1 MDADDIREMFAVS
14 LLKTMNAGE
23 TPGTFCSPGASNV
36 QVRMKSGLVEQKMD
50 NRLTEHRFTSRDGG
64 AVARDRPSRLQAEE
78 AVRTLIYWA
87 GDDSTREVNV
97 RAVAIAVLAKPDR
110 LARPPQPQPPSRR
123 RPPNRSGQKEFG
135 KKKSAAARP
144 KARAG
149 SAAALARARK
159 SPKAG

>member
-1 MDADDIREMFAVS
+1 MPRFLSEIRPTEFNYPIAIDRRQEAWQQISVHHAV
-14 LLKTMNAGE
+14 
-23 TPGTFCSPGASNV
+23 PF
-36 QVRMKSGLVEQKMD
+36 
-50 NRLTEHRFTSRDGG
+50 
-64 AVARDRPSRLQAEE
+64 
-78 AVRTLIYWA
+78 
-87 GDDSTREVNV
+87 
-97 RAVAIAVLAKPDR
+97 AIAVLAKPDR
-110 LARPPQPQPPSRR
+110 LARPPQPPPPRRR

>member
-1 MDADDIREMFAVS
+1 MLGRLPLETFLGARFNLGAGFGKLRQTFLPARQLIGGDAKEQ
-14 LLKTMNAGE
+14 AGE
-23 TPGTFCSPGASNV
+23 VSDV
-36 QVRMKSGLVEQKMD
+36 
-50 NRLTEHRFTSRDGG
+50 
-64 AVARDRPSRLQAEE
+64 
-78 AVRTLIYWA
+78 
-87 GDDSTREVNV
+87 
-97 RAVAIAVLAKPDR
+97 AKPDR
-110 LARPPQPQPPSRR
+110 LARPPQPPPPRRR